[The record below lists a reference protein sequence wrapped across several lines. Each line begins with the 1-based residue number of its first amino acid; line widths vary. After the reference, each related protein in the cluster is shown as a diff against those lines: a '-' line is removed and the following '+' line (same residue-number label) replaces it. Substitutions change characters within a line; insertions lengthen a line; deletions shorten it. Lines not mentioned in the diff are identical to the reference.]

1 MFIITWLCYD
11 AVVAKRAAD
20 QVMEKLQSRQA
31 PYFQRFSRAE
41 KLLVM
46 KRARALQPVYL
57 AMGEFAEVTLDVP
70 VSIWD
75 EVINQLL
82 FLLSL

>member
-1 MFIITWLCYD
+1 MFVITWLCYD

-20 QVMEKLQSRQA
+20 EAMEKLRSRQA
-31 PYFQRFSRAE
+31 PYSQRLRRAE
-41 KLLVM
+41 KRLVM
-46 KRARALQPVYL
+46 RRARALQPVYI
-57 AMGEFAEVTLDVP
+57 AFGEFAEVTLDVP
-70 VSIWD
+70 VNIWD